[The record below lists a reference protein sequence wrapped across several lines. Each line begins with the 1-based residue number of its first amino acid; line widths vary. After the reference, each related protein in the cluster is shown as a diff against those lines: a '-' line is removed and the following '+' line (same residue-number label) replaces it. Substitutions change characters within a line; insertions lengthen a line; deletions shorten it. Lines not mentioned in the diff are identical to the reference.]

1 MCSKIAKSRYAY
13 GISTIYRYTTYLV
26 PGGFGLWI
34 VFLALVVAVVVVVVA
49 VAVAIAVVC
58 CWLCFLLATST
69 DLYHTQPPYNVSA
82 MTPIA

>member
-1 MCSKIAKSRYAY
+1 MCWETAQNRYNY
-13 GISTIYRYTTYLV
+13 GISAIYRYTTYLV

-34 VFLALVVAVVVVVVA
+34 IFLALVVAVVVVVVA